1 MAIAIDQTFERIRS
15 VVLRIYPGAAAT
27 PDVRGVHRIRSF
39 RVAQNGREN
48 YVLTFIID
56 ELSSI
61 IHRCL
66 DVLEPGDSFI
76 VATTAANPI
85 FQVTLAPRV
94 DRRAH

>member
-1 MAIAIDQTFERIRS
+1 MAIAIDQTFERIRR

-56 ELSSI
+56 ESSI
-61 IHRCL
+61 AALTYSSR
-66 DVLEPGDSFI
+66 
-76 VATTAANPI
+76 ATP
-85 FQVTLAPRV
+85 LSLRPPR
-94 DRRAH
+94 RTPSSR